1 MTKKICLVSPN
12 VQGEDMDESVSC
24 STGSVLT
31 PMPKKSDVE
40 QTVELLSKIVDEVK
54 LDEKLPKPGEV
65 SNLLF

>member
-1 MTKKICLVSPN
+1 
-12 VQGEDMDESVSC
+12 MDESVSC

-65 SNLLF
+65 QIYYFKQNYQFCNHSWQCAA